1 MIFLS
6 LTLALLSSFISLES
20 SRRNWFYHFKPA
32 CAMIEIDKH
41 SDVPGRKIDGAV
53 RMKKRETHDTPR
65 MPKSSNPR
73 ESKRKDRLVPRRHY
87 PGK

>member
-1 MIFLS
+1 
-6 LTLALLSSFISLES
+6 
-20 SRRNWFYHFKPA
+20 
-32 CAMIEIDKH
+32 MIEIDKH